1 MLKGFTYPGG
11 LSRHEREVHKKHGP
25 QTLFMCRDQECKRS
39 SNGFTREE
47 NLKQHVERV
56 HKKKDKVASDDE
68 VRLAGGNKRRRN
80 VEGDYNDE
88 DEDGGR
94 QRKRMRR
101 EMPWDFMEES
111 REMKDELRDLRAEL
125 RDNKNEMREMKDE
138 LRGLRAELRDNKNE
152 TRDLKEEVRQLKD
165 GHKV

>member
-1 MLKGFTYPGG
+1 
-11 LSRHEREVHKKHGP
+11 
-25 QTLFMCRDQECKRS
+25 MCPHQECKRS
-39 SNGFTREE
+39 SDGFTREE

-68 VRLAGGNKRRRN
+68 VRLAGGIKRRRN

-88 DEDGGR
+88 DDDGGW

-101 EMPWDFMEES
+101 EMPWDFTEES
-111 REMKDELRDLRAEL
+111 REMKAELRDLRAEL
-125 RDNKNEMREMKDE
+125 RDNKNEMREMKDGLRGLRAEMKDE

-152 TRDLKEEVRQLKD
+152 MREMKEEVRQLKD
-165 GHKV
+165 GNKV